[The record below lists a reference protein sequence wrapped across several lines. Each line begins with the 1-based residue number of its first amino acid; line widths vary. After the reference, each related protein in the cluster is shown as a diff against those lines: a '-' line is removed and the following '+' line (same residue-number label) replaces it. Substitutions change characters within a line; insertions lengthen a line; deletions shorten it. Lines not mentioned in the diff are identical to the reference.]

1 MWKIGLMFYT
11 PRVHRAIVDASPC
24 NFLGFSSKFALCF
37 CLQPQLLHSSKDGR
51 MMICGAEYLTLEVA
65 SPFLP

>member
-1 MWKIGLMFYT
+1 MTKLMSYT
-11 PRVHRAIVDASPC
+11 PKVHRVTVNANPC
-24 NFLGFSSKFALCF
+24 SSSCFSSKFALCF